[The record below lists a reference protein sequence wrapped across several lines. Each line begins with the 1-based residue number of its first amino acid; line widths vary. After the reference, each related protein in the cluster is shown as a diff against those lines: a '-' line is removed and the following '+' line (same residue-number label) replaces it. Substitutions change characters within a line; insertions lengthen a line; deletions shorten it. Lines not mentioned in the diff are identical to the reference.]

1 MLTRKIALS
10 ALLLCTSVIAEDEK
24 IPLCSRAN
32 TYLIGST
39 VVSREPSPDQN
50 KFDVVYYRYQV
61 SLDPNTNTTEA
72 NNLCRVRVI
81 DTSLTGVNLNFTDSY
96 PNSHPVTVHFVL
108 NGLDTISFT
117 HQNNMLSIPLPDP
130 YQIDDIIDFTIR
142 YSIGPES
149 FCNSCAFN
157 WDIENGQD
165 LIWTMSQP
173 YDARYWWPCKDY
185 PADKIDSMDAIIT
198 VPTNLVVASN
208 GKLIS
213 DMDNAD
219 GTRTFH
225 WRESHPIATYLFSL
239 AIYPYFIWQDEY
251 ISAENDTLPIMFYTF
266 NDTNNSSPSY
276 LVTNYKKTSDML
288 SAFVEMFGEYPFM
301 DEKYGHAEWGAS
313 YGMEHQTLT
322 SMGDPTER
330 RVAHELAHMWWGD
343 MITLDSYHHMWLN
356 EGFARYAEAL
366 WAERTGGS
374 ISYHSKMNSYA
385 YFGGG
390 TIYVEDPVNDNV
402 FHFNLEYNKG
412 AWVLHM
418 LRHVV
423 GDATFFEI
431 LRSYG
436 SDLRY
441 KYKTATTEQ
450 FRAVCETVSGLDLE
464 AFFNQWIYNAYYPYY
479 GLYFYQNG
487 DSARLSISQHQ
498 TGTVIFD
505 MPIDINVFCVDTN
518 YMLTLQNN
526 SQLQHYSFQ
535 LPTGQDLQNIII
547 DPNGWILKEVTYLNT
562 EKDLQNPDAFQ
573 LLPPYPNPFNNQI
586 SINIVLPHPGFL
598 DVGVYDLRG
607 NWVATLENRQT
618 HERQIRLSWHADNV
632 SSGVY
637 ILRTR
642 FEDQVRT
649 RKILLIK

>member
-1 MLTRKIALS
+1 MSVRKIALS
-10 ALLLCTSVIAEDEK
+10 AILLCTSIIAEDEK
-24 IPLCSRAN
+24 LPLCSRAN
-32 TYLIGST
+32 AYLIGST
-39 VVSREPSPDQN
+39 EMARGPSLDQN
-50 KFDVVYYRYQV
+50 KFDVIYYRYQV
-61 SLDPNTNTTEA
+61 SLDPDNNTTEA

-81 DTSLTGVNLNFTDSY
+81 DTSLTAVDLNFNDSY

-108 NGLDTISFT
+108 NGSDTVSFT
-117 HQNNMLSIPLPDP
+117 HQNNMLSIPLTIP
-130 YQIDDIIDFTIR
+130 YQVDDIIDFTIS
-142 YSIGPES
+142 YSIGPELY
-149 FCNSCAFN
+149 CNSCAFN
-157 WDIENGQD
+157 WDIENGKD

-173 YDARYWWPCKDY
+173 YDARHWWPCKDY
-185 PADKIDSMDAIIT
+185 PTDKIDSMDAIIT
-198 VPTNLVVASN
+198 VPANLVVASN

-266 NDTNNSSPSY
+266 NDTNNSYPSY

-366 WAERTGGS
+366 WAEHTGGS

-385 YFGGG
+385 YYGAG
-390 TIYVEDPVNDNV
+390 TIYVEDPLNDNV

-412 AWVLHM
+412 AWVMHM

-431 LRSYG
+431 LRTYG

-450 FRAVCETVSGLDLE
+450 FRDVCETVSGLDLN
-464 AFFNQWIYNAYYPYY
+464 AFFNQWIYNAYYPSY
-479 GLYFYQNG
+479 GLNYYQDG
-487 DSARLSISQHQ
+487 DSVRLSISQHQ
-498 TGTVIFD
+498 TSTVIFD
-505 MPIDINVFCVDTN
+505 MPIDIKVVCFDTS
-518 YMLTLQNN
+518 YILILQNN
-526 SQLQHYSFQ
+526 SQMQHYSFQ
-535 LPTGQDLQNIII
+535 LPSGQDLRNIII
-547 DPNGWILKEVTYLNT
+547 DPNGWILKQVTYLNT
-562 EKDLQNPDAFQ
+562 EENLQNPDAFQ

-586 SINIVLPHPGFL
+586 SLSIVLPHPGYL
-598 DVGVYDLRG
+598 NVSVYDLRG
-607 NWVATLENRQT
+607 YHVTTLLDRQM
-618 HERQIRLSWHADNV
+618 HVGQLQLSWHADNV

-642 FEDQVRT
+642 FDDQVRT